1 MGENGFSLPKGEFRD
16 ALALR
21 LPRFNHGFQGLPGKC
36 PCGQRFDVTH
46 AINCKRGGF
55 IITRHNDIRD
65 FEANLLKKVFNDVE
79 IEPPLQP
86 LTNEHLERGSINTDS
101 PRLNVRTKGF
111 WRRSQNAFFDVRVTN
126 LVAATQAQT

>member
-1 MGENGFSLPKGEFRD
+1 MGENGFNLPKGEFRD

-21 LPRFNHGFQGLPGKC
+21 LLRFNHGFQRLPGQC

-86 LTNEHLERGSINTDS
+86 LTNEHLERGSIKTDS

-111 WRRSQNAFFDVRVTN
+111 WRRSQNAFSDIRVTN